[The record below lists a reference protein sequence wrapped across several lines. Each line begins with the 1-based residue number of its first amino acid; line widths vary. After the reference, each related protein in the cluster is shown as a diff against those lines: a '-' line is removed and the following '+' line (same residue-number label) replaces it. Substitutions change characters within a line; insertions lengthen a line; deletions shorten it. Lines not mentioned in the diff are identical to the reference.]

1 MKYKELL
8 SKYAR
13 LYNIAD
19 SIEMSGYE
27 EEAGD
32 YRKRIDEAL
41 KKNEESKLE
50 ILKLEMMDFIEEKD
64 INPSI

>member
-1 MKYKELL
+1 MSKELL
-8 SKYAR
+8 KKYAG
-13 LYNIAD
+13 LYDIAD
-19 SIEMSGYE
+19 SMESSGYE

-50 ILKLEMMDFIEEKD
+50 VLKYEMMDFIEEKD
-64 INPSI
+64 ISPSI